1 MMRLRQNVRYASN
14 PQWVIRA
21 VLTAVDKATKYDEAA
36 ARLRAFAKTLNEE
49 S

>member
-1 MMRLRQNVRYASN
+1 MDDAGVSN

-21 VLTAVDKATKYDEAA
+21 VLTAEEAATKYDEAV
-36 ARLRAFAKTLNEE
+36 ARLREFAETLNEE